1 MCEVAEGAPLPR
13 WKFFSAE
20 RLTDAQVRV
29 RVRVR
34 ARVSV
39 RVRVR
44 DRVRVLT
51 LTLPDAQLDRA
62 LLCRADHVLRHA
74 WDAPGAYPVSR
85 PLPQAMR
92 GELVRVRVG
101 MNPNPNPDP
110 DPNPNP
116 NPNQVQGERGFVLDE
131 SDRGAVLHPSA
142 IETATSAMEVVALAG
157 ANAARLVVAHINGRA

>member
-1 MCEVAEGAPLPR
+1 MGEAQPADTDGRHSGGKGARACEGAPLPR
-13 WKFFSAE
+13 WKLFSAE

-62 LLCRADHVLRHA
+62 LLCRADHVVRHA

-85 PLPQAMR
+85 PLP
-92 GELVRVRVG
+92 
-101 MNPNPNPDP
+101 
-110 DPNPNP
+110 
-116 NPNQVQGERGFVLDE
+116 QVQGERGFVLDE

-142 IETATSAMEVVALAG
+142 IEAATSAMEVVAVAG
-157 ANAARLVVAHINGRA
+157 ANTARLVVAHINGRA